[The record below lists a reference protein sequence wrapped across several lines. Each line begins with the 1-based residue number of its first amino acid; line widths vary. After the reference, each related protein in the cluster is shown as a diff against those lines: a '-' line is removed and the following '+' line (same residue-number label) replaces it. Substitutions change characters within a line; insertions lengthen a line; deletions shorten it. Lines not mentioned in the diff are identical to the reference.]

1 MIPTVSGND
10 SIDFLTCICYT
21 RERKNMP
28 QPRIPACRPFGGR
41 GGMHTQ
47 PCPHPFP
54 RRSGIK
60 LLLNFLSKKLRVQ
73 GSALPLPA

>member
-1 MIPTVSGND
+1 
-10 SIDFLTCICYT
+10 
-21 RERKNMP
+21 MP

-60 LLLNFLSKKLRVQ
+60 LLLNFFSKKLRVQ